1 MNGEVASLHGPASS
15 SEVISKSAQIW
26 EASMRIGI
34 IGLGRMGTA
43 LATRLQGC
51 GHDLVVWNR
60 TPEKARGLIEGGA
73 VLGETP
79 VAVVNKSEVIITCLL
94 DASALEAVFGGDQG
108 ILAAE
113 VNGKLFIEMSTVQ
126 PKTQRALAERI
137 GAIGGGYVE
146 CPVSGATGP
155 AREGRLIGLVGGSPD
170 DVARARPVLEQ
181 LCRRI
186 EHAGPV
192 GSGASLKL
200 AVNLPLV
207 VYYQALGEAYSLC
220 RHLGIEPERIV
231 DLFSDTSGGA
241 NILKTRGAMIAKGM
255 RGDDPQ
261 PVTFDVDS
269 FRKDL
274 RTMLVEGE
282 ERGFSLPV
290 TERALSV
297 YDEASQQGWGARDGT
312 SLAGYWSSRSA
323 ARSLEERQDD

>member
-1 MNGEVASLHGPASS
+1 M
-15 SEVISKSAQIW
+15 K
-26 EASMRIGI
+26 IGI

-51 GHDLVVWNR
+51 GHDIVVWNR
-60 TPEKARGLIEGGA
+60 TPDKTKGLVEAGA
-73 VLGETP
+73 ALADSP
-79 VAVVNKSEVIITCLL
+79 AAVPERSEAIITCLL
-94 DASALEAVFGGDQG
+94 DADALEAVFGGDQG
-108 ILAAE
+108 ILSAD

-126 PKTQRALAERI
+126 PKTQRALAERVSAKG
-137 GAIGGGYVE
+137 GAYVE
-146 CPVSGATGP
+146 CPVSGSTGP
-155 AREGRLIGLVGGSPD
+155 AREGRLIGLAGGAPD
-170 DVARARPVLEQ
+170 DVARARPILEQ

-220 RHLGIEPERIV
+220 RHLGLDPERIV

-241 NILKTRGAMIAKGM
+241 NILKARGGMIAKGM
-255 RGDDPQ
+255 SGDDPQ

-274 RTMLVEGE
+274 RTMLAEGE
-282 ERGFSLPV
+282 EHGFSLPV
-290 TERALSV
+290 VERTLSV
-297 YDEASQQGWGARDGT
+297 YDEASRQGWGSRDGT
-312 SLAGYWSSRSA
+312 SLAGYWSSRSTEKA
-323 ARSLEERQDD
+323 SGEGRGEDI

>member
-1 MNGEVASLHGPASS
+1 MKV
-15 SEVISKSAQIW
+15 
-26 EASMRIGI
+26 GI

-51 GHDLVVWNR
+51 GHDIVVWNR
-60 TPEKARGLIEGGA
+60 TPDKAKGLVEVGA
-73 VLGETP
+73 VLAGSP
-79 VAVVNKSEVIITCLL
+79 AAVVEQSEAIIICLL
-94 DASALEAVFGGDQG
+94 DADALEAVFSGDQG
-108 ILAAE
+108 ILSAD

-126 PKTQRALAERI
+126 PKTQRALAERVSAKG
-137 GAIGGGYVE
+137 GAYVE
-146 CPVSGATGP
+146 CPVSGSTGP
-155 AREGRLIGLVGGSPD
+155 AREGRLIGLAGGAPG
-170 DVARARPVLEQ
+170 DVARARPILEQ

-220 RHLGIEPERIV
+220 RHLGLDPERIV

-241 NILKTRGAMIAKGM
+241 NILKARGAMIAKGM
-255 RGDDPQ
+255 SGEEPQ

-274 RTMLVEGE
+274 RTMLAEGE
-282 ERGFSLPV
+282 EHGFSLPLV
-290 TERALSV
+290 EQTLSV
-297 YDEASQQGWGARDGT
+297 YDKASQQGWGSRDGT
-312 SLAGYWSSRSA
+312 SLAGYWSSRSTVEA
-323 ARSLEERQDD
+323 SREQQGEGI

>member
-1 MNGEVASLHGPASS
+1 M
-15 SEVISKSAQIW
+15 K
-26 EASMRIGI
+26 IGI

-51 GHDLVVWNR
+51 GHDIVVWNR
-60 TPEKARGLIEGGA
+60 TPDKAKGLVEAGA
-73 VLGETP
+73 GLADSP
-79 VAVVNKSEVIITCLL
+79 AAVTERSEAIITCLL
-94 DASALEAVFGGDQG
+94 DADALEAVFGGDQG
-108 ILAAE
+108 ILSAD

-126 PKTQRALAERI
+126 PKAQRALAERVSAKG
-137 GAIGGGYVE
+137 GAYVE
-146 CPVSGATGP
+146 CPVSGSTGP
-155 AREGRLIGLVGGSPD
+155 AREGRLIGLAGGAPE
-170 DVARARPVLEQ
+170 DVARARPILEQ

-220 RHLGIEPERIV
+220 RHLGLDPERIV

-241 NILKTRGAMIAKGM
+241 NILKARGAMIAKGM
-255 RGDDPQ
+255 SGDEPQ

-274 RTMLVEGE
+274 RTMLAEGKE
-282 ERGFSLPV
+282 HGFSLPV
-290 TERALSV
+290 VERTLSV
-297 YDEASQQGWGARDGT
+297 YDEASQQGWGSRDGT
-312 SLAGYWSSRSA
+312 SLAGYWSSRSTEKA
-323 ARSLEERQDD
+323 LGERRGEDI

>member
-1 MNGEVASLHGPASS
+1 M
-15 SEVISKSAQIW
+15 K
-26 EASMRIGI
+26 IGI
-34 IGLGRMGTA
+34 IGLGRMGAA

-51 GHDLVVWNR
+51 GHDIVVWNR
-60 TPEKARGLIEGGA
+60 TPDKAKGLVEAGA
-73 VLGETP
+73 VLAGSP
-79 VAVVNKSEVIITCLL
+79 AAVVEQSEAIITCLL
-94 DASALEAVFGGDQG
+94 DADALEAVFGGDQG
-108 ILAAE
+108 ILTAD

-137 GAIGGGYVE
+137 IVKGGAYVE
-146 CPVSGATGP
+146 CPVSGSTGP
-155 AREGRLIGLVGGSPD
+155 AREGRLIGLAGGAPD
-170 DVARARPVLEQ
+170 DVARARPILEQ

-220 RHLGIEPERIV
+220 RHLGLDPERIV

-241 NILKTRGAMIAKGM
+241 NILKARGAMIAKGM
-255 RGDDPQ
+255 SGDDPQ

-274 RTMLVEGE
+274 RTMLAEGE
-282 ERGFSLPV
+282 EHGFSLPV
-290 TERALSV
+290 VERTLSV
-297 YDEASQQGWGARDGT
+297 YDEASQQGWGSRDGT
-312 SLAGYWSSRSA
+312 SLAGYWSSRSTDTA
-323 ARSLEERQDD
+323 SVEGRGEGI

>member
-1 MNGEVASLHGPASS
+1 M
-15 SEVISKSAQIW
+15 K
-26 EASMRIGI
+26 IGI

-51 GHDLVVWNR
+51 GHNIVIWNR
-60 TPEKARGLIEGGA
+60 TPDKAKGLVEAGA
-73 VLGETP
+73 GLADSP
-79 VAVVNKSEVIITCLL
+79 AAVTERSEAIITCLL
-94 DASALEAVFGGDQG
+94 DADALEAVFGGDQG
-108 ILAAE
+108 ILSAD

-126 PKTQRALAERI
+126 PKTQRALAERVNAKG
-137 GAIGGGYVE
+137 GAYVE
-146 CPVSGATGP
+146 CPVSGSTGP
-155 AREGRLIGLVGGSPD
+155 AREGRLIGLAGGAPD
-170 DVARARPVLEQ
+170 DVARARPILEQ

-220 RHLGIEPERIV
+220 RHLGLDPERIV

-241 NILKTRGAMIAKGM
+241 NILKARGAMIAKGM
-255 RGDDPQ
+255 SGDEPQ

-274 RTMLVEGE
+274 RTMLAEGE
-282 ERGFSLPV
+282 EHGFSLPV
-290 TERALSV
+290 VERTLSV
-297 YDEASQQGWGARDGT
+297 YDEASQQGWGSRDGT
-312 SLAGYWSSRSA
+312 SLAGYWSSRSTEKA
-323 ARSLEERQDD
+323 SGEERREGI

>member
-1 MNGEVASLHGPASS
+1 M
-15 SEVISKSAQIW
+15 K
-26 EASMRIGI
+26 IGI

-51 GHDLVVWNR
+51 GHDIVVWNR
-60 TPEKARGLIEGGA
+60 TLDKAEGLVEAGA
-73 VLGETP
+73 VLAASP
-79 VAVVNKSEVIITCLL
+79 AAVAERSEVIITCLL
-94 DASALEAVFGGDQG
+94 DADALEAVFGGDQG
-108 ILAAE
+108 ILSAD

-126 PKTQRALAERI
+126 PKIQRALAERVSAKG
-137 GAIGGGYVE
+137 GAYVE
-146 CPVSGATGP
+146 CPVSGSTGP
-155 AREGRLIGLVGGSPD
+155 AREGRLIGLAGGAPE
-170 DVARARPVLEQ
+170 DVARARPILEQ

-220 RHLGIEPERIV
+220 RHLGLDPERIV

-241 NILKTRGAMIAKGM
+241 NILKARGAMIAKGM
-255 RGDDPQ
+255 SGDEPQ

-274 RTMLVEGE
+274 RTMLAEGKE
-282 ERGFSLPV
+282 HGFSLPV
-290 TERALSV
+290 VERTLSV
-297 YDEASQQGWGARDGT
+297 YDEASQQGWGSRDGT
-312 SLAGYWSSRSA
+312 SLAGYWSSRSTDTA
-323 ARSLEERQDD
+323 SGEGRGEGV

>member
-1 MNGEVASLHGPASS
+1 M
-15 SEVISKSAQIW
+15 K
-26 EASMRIGI
+26 IGI

-51 GHDLVVWNR
+51 GHDIVVWNR
-60 TPEKARGLIEGGA
+60 TPDKAKGLVEAGA
-73 VLGETP
+73 VLADSP
-79 VAVVNKSEVIITCLL
+79 AAVVERSEAIITCLL
-94 DASALEAVFGGDQG
+94 DADALEAVFGGDQG
-108 ILAAE
+108 ILAAD

-126 PKTQRALAERI
+126 PKTQRALAERVSAKG
-137 GAIGGGYVE
+137 GAYVE
-146 CPVSGATGP
+146 CPVSGSTGP
-155 AREGRLIGLVGGSPD
+155 AREGRLIGLAGGAPD
-170 DVARARPVLEQ
+170 DVARARPILEQ

-220 RHLGIEPERIV
+220 RHLGLDPERIV

-241 NILKTRGAMIAKGM
+241 NILKARGGMIAKGM
-255 RGDDPQ
+255 SGDEPQ

-274 RTMLVEGE
+274 RTMLAEGE
-282 ERGFSLPV
+282 EHGFSLPV
-290 TERALSV
+290 VERTLSV
-297 YDEASQQGWGARDGT
+297 YDEASRQGWGSRDGT
-312 SLAGYWSSRSA
+312 SLAGYWSSRSTEKA
-323 ARSLEERQDD
+323 SGEGRGEDI

>member
-1 MNGEVASLHGPASS
+1 M
-15 SEVISKSAQIW
+15 K
-26 EASMRIGI
+26 IGI

-60 TPEKARGLIEGGA
+60 TPDKAKGLVEAGA
-73 VLGETP
+73 VLAASP
-79 VAVVNKSEVIITCLL
+79 AAVAERSEAIITCLL
-94 DASALEAVFGGDQG
+94 DADALEAIFGGDQG
-108 ILAAE
+108 ILAAD

-126 PKTQRALAERI
+126 PKTQRALAERVSAKG
-137 GAIGGGYVE
+137 GAYVE
-146 CPVSGATGP
+146 CPVSGSTGP
-155 AREGRLIGLVGGSPD
+155 AREGRLIGLAGGAPD
-170 DVARARPVLEQ
+170 DVARARPILEQ

-220 RHLGIEPERIV
+220 RHLGLDPERIV

-241 NILKTRGAMIAKGM
+241 NILKARGSMIAKGM
-255 RGDDPQ
+255 SGDEPQ
-261 PVTFDVDS
+261 PVTFDVNS

-274 RTMLVEGE
+274 RTMLAEGKE
-282 ERGFSLPV
+282 HGFSLPV
-290 TERALSV
+290 VERTLSV
-297 YDEASQQGWGARDGT
+297 YDEASQQGWGSRDGT
-312 SLAGYWSSRSA
+312 SLAGYWSSRSTDTA
-323 ARSLEERQDD
+323 SGERRGEGI